1 MPGGLHA
8 RRVVKAYRQTIE
20 GAPARVFPLL
30 CPVREEEWLDGW
42 AYRMVYSASGLVEPG
57 AVFTTSA
64 PGEADTVWV
73 VSRHEPAQG
82 VVEFCRFTA
91 ASRTCLLRIV
101 VSALDGQRSSVDVCY
116 EHTSLSPAGETFLDG
131 VTDDAFLGAM
141 RFWEA
146 SMNHFLTTGTRLA
159 RGTAVQVTTGDDAS

>member
-1 MPGGLHA
+1 MPGRLQA

-20 GAPARVFPLL
+20 GTPEQVFPLL
-30 CPVREEEWLDGW
+30 CPVREVEWLDGW
-42 AYRMVYSASGLVEPG
+42 AYRMIYSASGLVEPG

-91 ASRTCLLRIV
+91 ASRTCLLRIA
-101 VSALDGQRSSVDVCY
+101 VSAFDGQRSSVDVRY
-116 EHTSLSPAGETFLDG
+116 EYTSLSPTGDTSLDG

-146 SMNHFLTTGTRLA
+146 SMNHFLTTGARLA
-159 RGTAVQVTTGDDAS
+159 RGTAIQAAAGDDAS